1 MRWTAAVLATLV
13 ASLQLGLFA
22 VAERQ
27 LQASLELSGP
37 AADPTGLRWLWAV
50 AWAAPWFVGAALFVG
65 GYARRGAA
73 VLITMS
79 LLLVTTSLGNLT
91 SAFTL
96 PLLSVDEPVSVWFER
111 VGGPA
116 AWVLA
121 LAVGVVTWLARP
133 RQDWRVE
140 APGPVGWYVAVAI
153 FAWLPAAFQQVAFAP
168 PGAPRRFVETDAAAL
183 SGLDAA
189 GSVASAVI
197 VAVALWAAPRLRPE
211 VAGVVLLTY
220 AVPTLLGDLGGVMRV
235 VTEEFVIFTPSG
247 LLGLIGVFGLIV
259 TGAWWASRDAE
270 ASPVGE
276 VQRLDHDASRS
287 RRG

>member
-13 ASLQLGLFA
+13 AGLQLGLFA

-37 AADPTGLRWLWAV
+37 VADPTGLRWLWAV

-65 GYARRGAA
+65 GFARRGAA

-79 LLLVTTSLGNLT
+79 LLLVSTSLGNLT

-96 PLLSVDEPVSVWFER
+96 PVLSLDEPFGVWFER
-111 VGGPA
+111 LGGLA

-121 LAVGVVTWLARP
+121 LLVGVLAWAARP
-133 RQDWRVE
+133 RHHWRVA
-140 APGPVGWYVAVAI
+140 APGPVGWYVTVAV
-153 FAWLPAAFQQVAFAP
+153 FAWLPSAFQQVAFAP

-197 VAVALWAAPRLRPE
+197 VALVLWAAPRLRPE

-220 AVPTLLGDLGGVMRV
+220 AMPTLLGDIGGVVRV
-235 VTEEFVIFTPSG
+235 ATEEFVIFTPSG
-247 LLGLIGVFGLIV
+247 LLGLVGMVGLV
-259 TGAWWASRDAE
+259 VAGTWWASRNAAPLDVSE
-270 ASPVGE
+270 A
-276 VQRLDHDASRS
+276 QRPRHDASRS
-287 RRG
+287 SRK